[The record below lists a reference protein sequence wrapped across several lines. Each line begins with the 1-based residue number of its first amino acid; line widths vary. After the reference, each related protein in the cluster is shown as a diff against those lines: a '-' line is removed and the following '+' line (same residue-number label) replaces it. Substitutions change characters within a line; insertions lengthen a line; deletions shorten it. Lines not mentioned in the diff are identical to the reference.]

1 MVKIK
6 DGRTVEVGDKV
17 ILTKL
22 NNWADHN
29 ALVSGHT
36 PTVTITEVKS
46 KTLGDREFYFEP
58 TVEGVN
64 YFAEITGDRFEFAA
78 EREVEV
84 GDKMILTSLSS
95 PSRNDGNILDEGE
108 TPTVTVTDT
117 FDKVTDDGS
126 FAFEPRI
133 KNMGYFSRSLGD
145 KFEFADEVK
154 QASDTVSFHN
164 FARIDELCNGDIITV
179 YHIYNSHGDMVTLS
193 TPKTVKIKS
202 TDGNYALLEEQV
214 SGLIG
219 LGPDDLFTIDVKA
232 NEGNDKDKVVYSG
245 GHLLNQAFVEY
256 RDKQHEQ
263 LAAIDG
269 IEPYSPHKDKSIN
282 DKSNAD
288 QTGLAE
294 RILTNDFK
302 AMQESDV
309 FIFDVLNEGLGTIA
323 EMGIVLGMKHQAQKV
338 VDYIEQVEGE
348 VGYLNEDE
356 VELLEQQLA
365 IINKP
370 VLCYCSDIRQ
380 GNGHIPDHPD
390 RFEYSTNQFLYGC
403 VLSLTDG
410 KGFISWEEVLDE
422 LERIGSQCN

>member
-6 DGRTVEVGDKV
+6 DGRTVEVGDRV

-22 NNWADHN
+22 INGEYQNT
-29 ALVSGHT
+29 LISGHT
-36 PTVTITEVKS
+36 PTVTITAVIDKAI
-46 KTLGDREFYFEP
+46 GGREFNFVPSIEGMSYFS
-58 TVEGVN
+58 
-64 YFAEITGDRFEFAA
+64 EIVGDRFEFSA

-84 GDKMILTSLSS
+84 GDKIILTSLSS

-145 KFEFADEVK
+145 KFEFADEVN
-154 QASDTVSFHN
+154 QASDTISFQN
-164 FARIDELCNGDIITV
+164 FAHIDELCNGDIITV

-193 TPKTVKIKS
+193 TPKTVKVKS

-214 SGLIG
+214 CGLIG

-232 NEGNDKDKVVYSG
+232 NEGSRKNKVAYNG
-245 GHLLNQAFVEY
+245 GHLLNVSFVEY
-256 RDKQHEQ
+256 RDKQHGQ
-263 LAAIDG
+263 LAAIEG

-288 QTGLAE
+288 QSGLAE
-294 RILTNDFK
+294 RILANDFK

-338 VDYIEQVEGE
+338 VDYIEQVEDE

-380 GNGHIPDHPD
+380 GNGHIPNYPD
-390 RFEYSTNQFLYGC
+390 RFEFSTNQFVYGVC
-403 VLSLTDG
+403 LELTNG
-410 KGFISWEEVLDE
+410 EGFISWDKV
-422 LERIGSQCN
+422 LERLEEIGKH